1 MAGRSGREIS
11 IASNKTA
18 VNRVLSWEGAL
29 VLIFI
34 AVNILGVILS
44 QNYTASNVLRQMP
57 RYLAEIFILFPM
69 GYILILGDIDIS
81 VGSIVCLSATAAC
94 FAGNAGLPFPVVV
107 LACLLTGLV
116 CGAVNG
122 GILAQFTELPSMIV
136 TLATQIIFR
145 GIAEVAMGSGGTIS
159 YQNSMDLIPL
169 TAMVGP
175 IPISFFG
182 VVICAV
188 IFIVLLAKTT
198 FGRKLYAVGS
208 NKTAAYYA
216 GIKVQKI
223 RLIVFALAGLM
234 SGFCALVLL
243 SVLFSANTTTGQ
255 GFEMEVI
262 AMAVF
267 GGIATTGGKGN
278 LVGGFIAAFI
288 IVCLRV
294 ALGLINMNTQL
305 ILVIIGLMLIIAVL
319 MPGIS
324 QRIKNMKKMA
334 QQV

>member
-11 IASNKTA
+11 IASPKTP
-18 VNRVLSWEGAL
+18 VKRILSWEGAL

-44 QNYTASNVLRQMP
+44 ENYTVANVLRQMP

-81 VGSIVCLSATAAC
+81 VGSIVCLCATTAC
-94 FAGNAGLPFPVVV
+94 FAGNAGFPFPVVMLV
-107 LACLLTGLV
+107 CLLTGLV

-122 GILAQFTELPSMIV
+122 AILAKFTELPSMIV
-136 TLATQIIFR
+136 TLGTQIIFR
-145 GIAEVAMGSGGTIS
+145 GIAEVAMGSGGSIS
-159 YQNSMDLIPL
+159 YTNSIDLMVL
-169 TAMVGP
+169 TQMVGP
-175 IPISFFG
+175 FPIVFFF
-182 VVICAV
+182 VLISAV
-188 IFIVLLAKTT
+188 IFIVLLSKTT
-198 FGRKLYAVGS
+198 FGRKLYAIGS
-208 NKTAAYYA
+208 NKEAAYYA

-223 RLIVFALAGLM
+223 RFIVFSLAGLM
-234 SGFCALVLL
+234 SGFCALFLL
-243 SVLFSANTTTGQ
+243 SVLFSANTTTGN

-324 QRIKNMKKMA
+324 QRIKGMRKTVK
-334 QQV
+334 

>member
-1 MAGRSGREIS
+1 MAGKSGREIS
-11 IASNKTA
+11 IASPKTPLS
-18 VNRVLSWEGAL
+18 RVLSWEGAL
-29 VLIFI
+29 VVIFI

-44 QNYTASNVLRQMP
+44 ENYTATNVLRQMP

-81 VGSIVCLSATAAC
+81 VGSIVCLSATMAC
-94 FAGNAGLPFPVVV
+94 FAGNAGMAFPLVVV
-107 LACLLTGLV
+107 ICLLTGAV
-116 CGAVNG
+116 CGAING
-122 GILAQFTELPSMIV
+122 AILAKFTELPSMIV

-145 GIAEVAMGSGGTIS
+145 GIAEVSMGSGGSVS
-159 YQNSMDLIPL
+159 YTNSVDLMGL
-169 TAMVGP
+169 ASMVGP
-175 IPISFFG
+175 FPIVFFF
-182 VVICAV
+182 VVISAV
-188 IFIVLLAKTT
+188 IFIVALSKTT
-198 FGRKLYAVGS
+198 FGRKLYAIGS
-208 NKTAAYYA
+208 NKEAAYYA
-216 GIKVQKI
+216 GIKVQKL
-223 RLIVFALAGLM
+223 RFIVFTLAGLM
-234 SGFCALVLL
+234 SGSCALFLL
-243 SVLFSANTTTGQ
+243 SALFSANTTTGN

-278 LVGGFIAAFI
+278 LIGGFIAAFI

-324 QRIKNMKKMA
+324 QRIRSMRKTSK
-334 QQV
+334 